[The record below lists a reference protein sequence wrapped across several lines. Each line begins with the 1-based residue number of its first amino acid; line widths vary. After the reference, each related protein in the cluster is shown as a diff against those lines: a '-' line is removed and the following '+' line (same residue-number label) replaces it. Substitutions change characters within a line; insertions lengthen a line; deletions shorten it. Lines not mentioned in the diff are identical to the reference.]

1 VLIITVSIIAAV
13 KVKEGK
19 MSEAMEVLKE
29 IVPKIRESE
38 PGLLAYIPHTVQQ
51 DPNAIIFYEKYAD
64 GDAVKQHMAN
74 LAKNMEKF
82 SPLLEPG
89 MDLKNCSEIV

>member
-1 VLIITVSIIAAV
+1 MTITVIASVRV
-13 KVKEGK
+13 KNGNI
-19 MSEAMEVLKE
+19 EAAMDVLKE

-38 PGLLAYIPHTVQQ
+38 PGLLAYIPHTVKQ

-64 GDAVKQHMAN
+64 GDAMKQHMAN

>member
-1 VLIITVSIIAAV
+1 VIASVRV
-13 KVKEGK
+13 KNGN
-19 MSEAMEVLKE
+19 MEAAIDVLKE

-38 PGLLAYIPHTVQQ
+38 PGLLAYIPHTVKQ

-64 GDAVKQHMAN
+64 GDAMKQHMAN

>member
-1 VLIITVSIIAAV
+1 LTITVIASVRV
-13 KVKEGK
+13 KNGN
-19 MSEAMEVLKE
+19 MEAAIDVLKE

-38 PGLLAYIPHTVQQ
+38 PGLLAYIPHTVKQ

-64 GDAVKQHMAN
+64 GDAMKQHMAN